1 VFVPVVNILFYCF
14 AIFLGD
20 CKLEIVPG
28 RGQKPVYKCSLTNDA
43 DGHATIENCELLIDS
58 GNTAC
63 DLLCTWHDALKF
75 NLRASTVKQ
84 TVTCANVGEEV
95 IVQLVP
101 QLLVQFSL
109 EDNDHHVTV
118 KSAHLDVWVMQDEI
132 PISTVARPLWT
143 PPSCQFIE
151 KTQTP
156 TAHCATTPAV
166 NKACP
171 EKKVSPV
178 KHTSCGMAN
187 LGKSGCKKLCL
198 KYDFE
203 YDHIFFIKQNK
214 EDYQEI

>member
-20 CKLEIVPG
+20 YKLEIVHG

-43 DGHATIENCELLIDS
+43 DEHATTIENCELLIDS

-63 DLLCTWHDALKF
+63 DLLCTWRDAQKF
-75 NLRASTVKQ
+75 NLHASIVKQ
-84 TVTCANVGEEV
+84 TVTCANDGEEV

-101 QLLVQFSL
+101 QLLVKFSL
-109 EDNDHHVTV
+109 VDNDQRVKV
-118 KSAHLDVWVMQDEI
+118 KSAHLDVWVMEHEL
-132 PISTVARPLWT
+132 PTYVERPLWT
-143 PPSCQFIE
+143 PPSNQSIE
-151 KTQTP
+151 ETQTP
-156 TAHCATTPAV
+156 TAHCATSPAV

-178 KHTSCGMAN
+178 KHTPYGMAN

-198 KYDFE
+198 KYDFAND
-203 YDHIFFIKQNK
+203 YIFFIEQNK